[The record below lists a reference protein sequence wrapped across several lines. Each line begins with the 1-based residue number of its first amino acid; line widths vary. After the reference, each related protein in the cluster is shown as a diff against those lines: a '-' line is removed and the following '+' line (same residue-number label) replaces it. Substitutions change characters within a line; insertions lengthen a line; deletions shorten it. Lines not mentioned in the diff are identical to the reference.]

1 MRIPKGNHKLD
12 RKDSL
17 YRIEKAKG
25 ELTENNIL
33 GLSLLNKQFE
43 NFGWIFTT
51 TGGQSTSK
59 FLFLRIMFRGK

>member
-1 MRIPKGNHKLD
+1 MLMRIPKGNHKLD

-17 YRIEKAKG
+17 YRIEKAKE

-43 NFGWIFTT
+43 NWVNFHHNRR
-51 TGGQSTSK
+51 SK
-59 FLFLRIMFRGK
+59 YFQISLPENNV